1 LDAILANNQHE
12 ATIAGLDILNKLI
25 ANIFK
30 DPQNDKFR
38 VLKKSNKAIQSKLMN
53 LKPQEKVLEL
63 LLALGYTEMDE
74 DVSAFVGEYYTGL
87 MAGAK

>member
-1 LDAILANNQHE
+1 
-12 ATIAGLDILNKLI
+12 
-25 ANIFK
+25 
-30 DPQNDKFR
+30 
-38 VLKKSNKAIQSKLMN
+38 MN